1 MGACNTAFLVSIQAS
16 VGWSERGVATG
27 ANMFMRVIG
36 QAFGAALGGAIL
48 NFGVF
53 HRVPEAADAV
63 NRLLEPGL
71 RQSLGAGEIARLTAA
86 VAASLHEV
94 YLVAV
99 VLAALTFLAALS
111 FPARLSPLR
120 PAAPAAR

>member
-1 MGACNTAFLVSIQAS
+1 
-16 VGWSERGVATG
+16 
-27 ANMFMRVIG
+27 MRVFG

-53 HRVPEAADAV
+53 RRVPDAADAV
-63 NRLLEPGL
+63 NRLLEPAF
-71 RQSLGAGEIARLTAA
+71 RQRLGTAEIARLTDA

-94 YLVAV
+94 YWIATLTAVITLVI
-99 VLAALTFLAALS
+99 AAS

-120 PAAPAAR
+120 PAASAR